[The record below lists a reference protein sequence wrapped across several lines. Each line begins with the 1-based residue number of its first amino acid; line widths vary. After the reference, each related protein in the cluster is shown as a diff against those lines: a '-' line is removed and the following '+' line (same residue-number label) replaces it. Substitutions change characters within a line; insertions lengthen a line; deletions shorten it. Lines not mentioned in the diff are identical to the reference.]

1 MRFPGCRGKC
11 QDKVSRLRLRSV
23 LILTI
28 MGNPADTPHPRLDS
42 AQAITLLRRHG
53 ITPTPQRV
61 SIARILL
68 ARAQHL
74 SADQLLE
81 TVNRDEPRVSKATV
95 YNTLGLFLRK
105 GLVRA
110 VVVDPSK
117 ILYDSNT
124 RSHHHFY
131 DVKTGALLDI
141 EETAIAIPTLPN
153 LPTGSTVES
162 VEIIVRLRSQ
172 SSA

>member
-1 MRFPGCRGKC
+1 
-11 QDKVSRLRLRSV
+11 
-23 LILTI
+23 
-28 MGNPADTPHPRLDS
+28 MGTSTGNVPPQLDS
-42 AQAITLLRRHG
+42 KQAISLLRQHG

-61 SIARILL
+61 SIARVFL

-74 SADQLLE
+74 SAEQLLE
-81 TVNRDEPRVSKATV
+81 MVNRGEAHVSKATV

-117 ILYDSNT
+117 VFYDSNT

-131 DVKTGALLDI
+131 DVETGALTDI
-141 EETAIAIPTLPN
+141 EETEIATTALPTLPD
-153 LPTGSTVES
+153 GSTVEA

-172 SSA
+172 SAK

>member
-1 MRFPGCRGKC
+1 
-11 QDKVSRLRLRSV
+11 
-23 LILTI
+23 
-28 MGNPADTPHPRLDS
+28 MGTSSDATPPRLNS
-42 AQAITLLRRHG
+42 TQAITLLRQHG

-61 SIARILL
+61 AIGRLLL

-81 TVNRDEPRVSKATV
+81 AVNRGEPRVSKATV

-110 VVVDPSK
+110 VVVDPTK
-117 ILYDSNT
+117 VFYDSNT

-131 DVKTGALLDI
+131 DIKTGALIDI
-141 EETAIAIPTLPN
+141 EETEIGIPALPN
-153 LPTGSTVES
+153 LPNGTTIES
-162 VEIIVRLRSQ
+162 VEIIVRLRK
-172 SSA
+172 